1 MFYNDIITK
10 FYFLILN
17 SELGGCTMYEKFED
31 YFKIEIKNNENS
43 NFNEITYFKQNY
55 QGMTFGNGL
64 YRVFNKVAINKWKQ
78 IITEG
83 YPDFENCFEPFA
95 YDWLGRCFAVDI
107 RNGKMG
113 NVLMFEIGTAD
124 VLEIPCNF
132 MSFHE
137 EEIPLYHDSC
147 LASSFF
153 NEWRINN
160 TDDLQND
167 KCVGYKIPL
176 FLGGT
181 DTVDNLEVSDMEV
194 YWNVCSYYK
203 NRI

>member
-1 MFYNDIITK
+1 MFVNFESHFDVKIGDGEK
-10 FYFLILN
+10 
-17 SELGGCTMYEKFED
+17 SKCDELADFRSK
-31 YFKIEIKNNENS
+31 
-43 NFNEITYFKQNY
+43 Y
-55 QGMTFGNGL
+55 QGMSFGNGV
-64 YRVFNKVAINKWKQ
+64 YRVFDDTNVDKWKR

-95 YDWLGRCFAVDI
+95 YDWMGRCFAVNL

-160 TDDLQND
+160 NNDLQND

-194 YWNVCSYYK
+194 YWHICSAAK
-203 NRI
+203 NKK

>member
-1 MFYNDIITK
+1 
-10 FYFLILN
+10 
-17 SELGGCTMYEKFED
+17 MYEKFED

-43 NFNEITYFKQNY
+43 NFDEITYFKQKY

-64 YRVFNKVAINKWKQ
+64 YRVFNKAAIDKWKQ

-83 YPDFENCFEPFA
+83 YPGFENYFEPFA

-137 EEIPLYHDSC
+137 EEIPHYHDSC

-153 NEWRINN
+153 NEWRIYN

>member
-1 MFYNDIITK
+1 M
-10 FYFLILN
+10 
-17 SELGGCTMYEKFED
+17 S
-31 YFKIEIKNNENS
+31 
-43 NFNEITYFKQNY
+43 
-55 QGMTFGNGL
+55 FGNGV
-64 YRVFNKVAINKWKQ
+64 YRVFDDTNIDKWKR

-95 YDWLGRCFAVDI
+95 YDWLGNCFALDL
-107 RNGKMG
+107 RSRTKG

-132 MSFHE
+132 MNFHE
-137 EEIPLYHDSC
+137 EEIPLYHDAC

-153 NEWRINN
+153 NNWRINN
-160 TDDLQND
+160 KNDLQKD

-181 DTVDNLEVSDMEV
+181 DTVDNLEINDMEV
-194 YWNVCSYYK
+194 YWYICTAVK
-203 NRI
+203 NKK